1 MKIMH
6 RILSTFLMT
15 AFVSFGAAAG
25 TSTTTF
31 VAPVEQS
38 ADVTQL
44 SSQAVESSRQLVQYG
59 GGGGASPPDPKPDT
73 TIVPEMCVFGICAVK
88 LG

>member
-15 AFVSFGAAAG
+15 AFVSFGAVAG

-31 VAPVEQS
+31 VAPAEQS
-38 ADVTQL
+38 VDATQL
-44 SSQAVESSRQLVQYG
+44 SSKAAESSRQFVQYG